1 MVPEIEIPDEAAQS
15 ASAESWNEI
24 FRRVYPLWLQAAAY
38 KSSKEQRFQEWRSY
52 FHMDAPEPP
61 NPRIPTA
68 ATPVV
73 RQKADGIR
81 AHIKVAIDR
90 IPLFTARPLT
100 KDAADA
106 VPAMEAMMQRELED
120 SGSLAE
126 IEKAIDDAV
135 IYGTG
140 VLMLHVDYEDGEPCV
155 GLKHVPILRVY
166 TWPERANPDKLFWFR
181 TFALPYWEMERLARE
196 GYYDAAAVEQVKSV
210 RGVGAV
216 TPNTEDDLSG
226 HMIADDEH
234 AWHTLVEAWLVLD
247 GVLTCVVFH
256 PMGQVV
262 LRYEKDPF
270 KGVLN
275 RPPFYPIYIDP
286 DHYEIW
292 GHGIAEVTFQF
303 QRVADLALNAEITSA
318 MYKSNPPI
326 MVRANSRTHQ
336 FLKQGGGL
344 IPGQVVPYDGVAAE
358 EALTVLNFN
367 MNPFNLQMLNLMGQ
381 LTEDATVSDFV
392 VPGQPLGGRKTATE
406 VQVTASMGG
415 LKLTN
420 YLRHIQRSLEVIAV
434 DYWKVIVQ
442 TKVAEANYPG
452 LPRGVAYAYPY
463 SGGEGKVYLAKE
475 DVRFLYETPDGRV
488 YEVYIPGADR
498 DDVSWVLT
506 GNTTVAEREMR
517 LQRVASLL
525 TPAFLQLY
533 SAARQDPGVYHLL
546 RRYLEALG
554 MGYDVEAILGP
565 EPEPITPGT
574 AALMGFLQGMAGGN
588 PEQGGGNEGA

>member
-1 MVPEIEIPDEAAQS
+1 MVPEIEIPDEPALS
-15 ASAESWNEI
+15 APPELWSDI
-24 FRRVYPLWLQAAAY
+24 LRRVYPLWLQAAAY
-38 KSSKEQRFQEWRSY
+38 KSSKEERFREWRAY
-52 FHMDAPEPP
+52 FHMDPPEPP
-61 NPRIPTA
+61 NDRIPTA

-90 IPLFTARPLT
+90 TPLFTVRPLT
-100 KDAADA
+100 REAADA
-106 VPAMEAMMQRELED
+106 APAIEAMMQRELED

-140 VLMLHVDYEDGEPCV
+140 VLMLHVDYEDGEPRV

-196 GYYDAAAVEQVKSV
+196 GYYDAAAVERVKSV
-210 RGVGAV
+210 RGSGAV
-216 TPNTEDDLSG
+216 TPNTEADLSG
-226 HMIADDEH
+226 QMVAEDEH

-247 GVLTCVVFH
+247 GALTCVVFH
-256 PMGQVV
+256 PMGQAV
-262 LRYEKDPF
+262 LRYERDPF
-270 KGVLN
+270 KGALN

-292 GHGIAEVTFQF
+292 GHGIAEVTSQF

-318 MYKSNPPI
+318 MYKANPPI
-326 MVRANSRTHQ
+326 MVRANSQTHR
-336 FLKQGGGL
+336 FLQKGGGL

-420 YLRHIQRSLEVIAV
+420 YLRHVQRSLEAIAV
-434 DYWKVIVQ
+434 DYWSVIVH
-442 TKVAEANYPG
+442 TKIADANHPG

-463 SGGEGKVYLAKE
+463 SGGEGKVYLAME
-475 DVRFLYETPDGRV
+475 DVRFLYETPDGRA

-498 DDVSWVLT
+498 DDITWVLT

-525 TPAFLQLY
+525 NPAFLQLLGT
-533 SAARQDPGVYHLL
+533 ARQDPGMYHLL

-565 EPEPITPGT
+565 EPQPITPGT
-574 AALMGFLQGMAGGN
+574 AALTGLLQGMAGGGQD
-588 PEQGGGNEGA
+588 QGGTNEGA